1 MSMQDRL
8 VVKSHLNERSERK
21 ARTKMTSAPIPLK
34 LTAVPMTRIM
44 TTPKGSGMK
53 PMRRETRSEW
63 SDKAWERASLFNFIR
78 LELLHGYIAIEPNLK
93 EYKGGKN
100 PDCTEGVPW
109 IGNGTHGNSTNEK
122 TTCFSVNKGTL
133 AEMLSYKDGSLI
145 KRKIIASL
153 LFLPISHIRATV
165 RLRRKEKPLGS
176 RFILLVQYAR
186 S

>member
-1 MSMQDRL
+1 MHGQL
-8 VVKSHLNERSERK
+8 VVNSHLNERRERK
-21 ARTKMTSAPIPLK
+21 ARTKMTSAPSPLK
-34 LTAVPMTRIM
+34 LTAVPMTRLM
-44 TTPKGSGMK
+44 TTPKRSGMK

-78 LELLHGYIAIEPNLK
+78 LELLHGYTIAIEPNLK
-93 EYKGGKN
+93 GYKGGKN

-109 IGNGTHGNSTNEK
+109 IGNGAHGNSTNEK

-145 KRKIIASL
+145 KRKIIDSL
-153 LFLPISHIRATV
+153 LFLPISHTRATV
-165 RLRRKEKPLGS
+165 RLRRKETPLGS